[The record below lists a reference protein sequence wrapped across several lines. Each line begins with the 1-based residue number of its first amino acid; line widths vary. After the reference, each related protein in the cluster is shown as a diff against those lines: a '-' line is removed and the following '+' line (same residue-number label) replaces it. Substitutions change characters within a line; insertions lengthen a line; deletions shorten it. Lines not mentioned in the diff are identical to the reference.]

1 VVCRVVRGHELRE
14 RKGVNPPGVQCRIRS
29 LGCNQPVFA
38 KLARAEAIDRRDEV
52 LAIAD
57 GIMIARGDMAVKLAA
72 RGGGGRDGQR
82 G

>member
-1 VVCRVVRGHELRE
+1 MVCRVVRGQELRE
-14 RKGVNPPGVQCRIRS
+14 RKGVSLPGAQRRIRS
-29 LGCNQPVFA
+29 PSGNQPVFA
-38 KLARAEAIDRRDEV
+38 KLERAEAIDRRDEV